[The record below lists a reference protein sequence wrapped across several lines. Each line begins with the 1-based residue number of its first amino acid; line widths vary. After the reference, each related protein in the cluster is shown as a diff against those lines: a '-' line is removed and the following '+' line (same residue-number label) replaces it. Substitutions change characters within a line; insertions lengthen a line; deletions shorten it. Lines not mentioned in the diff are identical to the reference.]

1 MSTAPDLQRWITEME
16 RFCAYQER
24 SPNEIRLK
32 LGRKGLLE
40 GPIEAVIEHLTS
52 HNFLNEQRFVE
63 TYVQGKFK
71 IKGWGKHKIKAGLKT
86 HRIPEHLIQVGLSQL
101 ETNDQDKRLADW
113 LEKKNT
119 LCAMNLKAP
128 RKPQKSFGFCC
139 QRAMKCRPSS
149 SLLDFLNQHVVLFL
163 VNFDQLIFR

>member
-113 LEKKNT
+113 LEKKKYALRNEPEGPKKT
-119 LCAMNLKAP
+119 AKII
-128 RKPQKSFGFCC
+128 RF
-139 QRAMKCRPSS
+139 
-149 SLLDFLNQHVVLFL
+149 LLSKGYEMSAILEL
-163 VNFDQLIFR
+163 VRLS

>member
-1 MSTAPDLQRWITEME
+1 ME

-32 LGRKGLLE
+32 LGRKGLHE
-40 GPIEAVIEHLTS
+40 GQIEAVIEHLTS

-63 TYVQGKFK
+63 AYVQGKFK

-113 LEKKNT
+113 FEKKKQALRNE
-119 LCAMNLKAP
+119 P
-128 RKPQKSFGFCC
+128 EGPQKTAKIVRF
-139 QRAMKCRPSS
+139 
-149 SLLDFLNQHVVLFL
+149 LLSKGYEMSAILEL
-163 VNFDQLIFR
+163 VRLS

>member
-1 MSTAPDLQRWITEME
+1 MSTAPDLQRSITEME

-86 HRIPEHLIQVGLSQL
+86 HRIPEHLIQVGLNQL

-113 LEKKNT
+113 FEKKKHALRNEPEGAKKT
-119 LCAMNLKAP
+119 AKIV
-128 RKPQKSFGFCC
+128 RF
-139 QRAMKCRPSS
+139 
-149 SLLDFLNQHVVLFL
+149 LLSKGYEMSAILEL
-163 VNFDQLIFR
+163 VRLS

>member
-113 LEKKNT
+113 LEKKKYALRNEPEGPKKT
-119 LCAMNLKAP
+119 AKIV
-128 RKPQKSFGFCC
+128 RF
-139 QRAMKCRPSS
+139 
-149 SLLDFLNQHVVLFL
+149 LLSKGYEMSAILEL
-163 VNFDQLIFR
+163 VRLS

>member
-1 MSTAPDLQRWITEME
+1 MSTTPDLPRWITEME

-32 LGRKGLLE
+32 LGRKGLHE
-40 GPIEAVIEHLTS
+40 GQIEAVIEHLTS

-63 TYVQGKFK
+63 AYVQGKFK

-113 LEKKNT
+113 FEKKKQALRNE
-119 LCAMNLKAP
+119 P
-128 RKPQKSFGFCC
+128 EGPQKTAKIVRF
-139 QRAMKCRPSS
+139 
-149 SLLDFLNQHVVLFL
+149 LLSKGYEMSAILEL
-163 VNFDQLIFR
+163 VRLS

>member
-32 LGRKGLLE
+32 LGRKGLHE
-40 GPIEAVIEHLTS
+40 GQIEAVIEHLTS

-63 TYVQGKFK
+63 AYVQGKFK

-113 LEKKNT
+113 FEKKKQALRNE
-119 LCAMNLKAP
+119 P
-128 RKPQKSFGFCC
+128 EGPQKTAKIVRF
-139 QRAMKCRPSS
+139 
-149 SLLDFLNQHVVLFL
+149 LLSKGYEMSAILEL
-163 VNFDQLIFR
+163 VRLS

>member
-16 RFCAYQER
+16 RFCAFQER

-32 LGRKGLLE
+32 LGRKGLHE
-40 GPIEAVIEHLTS
+40 GQIEAVIEHLTS

-63 TYVQGKFK
+63 AYVQGKFK

-113 LEKKNT
+113 FEKKKQALRNE
-119 LCAMNLKAP
+119 P
-128 RKPQKSFGFCC
+128 EGPQKTAKIVRF
-139 QRAMKCRPSS
+139 
-149 SLLDFLNQHVVLFL
+149 LLSKGYEMSAILEL
-163 VNFDQLIFR
+163 VRLS

>member
-32 LGRKGLLE
+32 LCRKGLHE
-40 GPIEAVIEHLTS
+40 GQIEAVIEHLTS

-63 TYVQGKFK
+63 AYVQGKFK

-113 LEKKNT
+113 FEKKKQALRNE
-119 LCAMNLKAP
+119 P
-128 RKPQKSFGFCC
+128 EGPQKTAKIVRF
-139 QRAMKCRPSS
+139 
-149 SLLDFLNQHVVLFL
+149 LLSKGYEMSAILEL
-163 VNFDQLIFR
+163 VRLS